1 MSLWRAMPRGKA
13 LFTATIA
20 VTMSLI
26 MLLPWMRHG
35 RAAPL
40 SDESLD
46 GREDRTATSSLGP
59 ARSATSSSGWSF
71 NDSEKCFMNKI
82 NRRRQN
88 NGMGKLRVDK
98 QLGYV
103 ARRHART
110 MARRGSMFHDADI
123 GSKVTRWRTIAQNT
137 GKGPACAKMFKMFWG
152 SSAHRA
158 NILGPYRFVGVG
170 VEKRGGNHY
179 VQQVFESRRD
189 PGNIWHKP

>member
-1 MSLWRAMPRGKA
+1 MSFWRALPRGKA

-20 VTMSLI
+20 VVMSFL
-26 MLLPWMRHG
+26 MLLPWMKHG
-35 RAAPL
+35 HAAPL
-40 SDESLD
+40 ADDLD
-46 GREDRTATSSLGP
+46 GASAKRSADTGAATATSS
-59 ARSATSSSGWSF
+59 SSGWGF

-88 NGMGKLRVDK
+88 NGKGKLRVDK

-110 MARRGSMFHDADI
+110 MARSGSMFHDADI

-137 GKGPACAKMFKMFWG
+137 GKGPACTKMFKMFWR

-158 NILGPYRFVGVG
+158 NMLGPYRFVGVG
-170 VEKRGGNHY
+170 VEKRGGNYY

-189 PGNIWHKP
+189 PGNIWHRP